1 MGGRGCEGENKTY
14 LLVTLISLLT
24 HSIHLSFTLQFCSL
38 PFTATLFSHSF
49 PNLSKN
55 LRRSCA
61 FIALWYKVGVASR
74 RIRS

>member
-1 MGGRGCEGENKTY
+1 MRERIKHTSFNYPHFFTFKDIAHT
-14 LLVTLISLLT
+14 
-24 HSIHLSFTLQFCSL
+24 LSFPLQFCSL

-74 RIRS
+74 RKKS